1 MGASP
6 HTVVRRGKRVMI
18 VTKDGVR
25 HIGKFFE
32 KKGRWVVLENVKI
45 YVGEIKSMKIIKRP
59 DR

>member
-1 MGASP
+1 
-6 HTVVRRGKRVMI
+6 MI